1 MNTLVGPAFKKY
13 IDDKVKQ
20 TAKYVINKKSLSV
33 KALPEFISVFNNSN
47 NFSVEKG
54 RTNHLIKSLGKWEE
68 IEDSNKDKLNA
79 ANISI
84 KILMSKINRL
94 ENKIIMYEDTQSVL

>member
-1 MNTLVGPAFKKY
+1 MLLIRSNYQLKHFLSLLVYSRTQINFQLRKEGQIISLKVLKRKY
-13 IDDKVKQ
+13 
-20 TAKYVINKKSLSV
+20 
-33 KALPEFISVFNNSN
+33 
-47 NFSVEKG
+47 
-54 RTNHLIKSLGKWEE
+54 EE

-94 ENKIIMYEDTQSVL
+94 EDKIIMYEDTQSVL

>member
-1 MNTLVGPAFKKY
+1 MRREGP
-13 IDDKVKQ
+13 IILLKV
-20 TAKYVINKKSLSV
+20 
-33 KALPEFISVFNNSN
+33 
-47 NFSVEKG
+47 
-54 RTNHLIKSLGKWEE
+54 WERKCKE

-94 ENKIIMYEDTQSVL
+94 EDKIIMYEDAQSVL

>member
-1 MNTLVGPAFKKY
+1 MKKY

-33 KALPEFISVFNNSN
+33 KALPEFISLFNNSN

-54 RTNHLIKSLGKWEE
+54 RTNHLIKSWEE

-94 ENKIIMYEDTQSVL
+94 EDKIIMYEDTQSVL